1 MLLEDGIVNR
11 GVLGDLTVKA
21 REAVGDVQRASAM
34 DQDASEADQVSAD
47 SDQQMSDADQSAS
60 DADQVSAG
68 IDQQASDRDEA
79 AAARQHATSSNLT
92 PADERAYKT
101 SRDDRDSVSMA
112 RQANR
117 IGRARTA
124 GHRGAT
130 ASQRGRVGH
139 TRDDVGRKRGV
150 RSAAGNDAIVAWELS
165 RRADNEMTEELGA
178 KYRGLL
184 EAAPDAMV
192 VVDEA
197 GTIILLNLQAEK
209 QFGYH
214 REELVGQQVTS
225 IIPKGFAERLIADD
239 LRSPAEALAQQ
250 IGSGLELSGRRKDGT
265 EFPIEIMLSPLESAE
280 GVLVTAA
287 IRNISVRK
295 AAEAHLLEAEKLES
309 IGRLA
314 GGIAHDFNNMLFVI
328 HAYAELLAEDLAE
341 TNRAR
346 LDADDS
352 LRSVG
357 AISHAAERAAELTAQ
372 LLAFGRR
379 QVISPCVLDPNAVIA
394 GLEPMVRQLIGT
406 NVQLVLG
413 LDADAWHIRADP
425 GQLDQILVNLVV
437 NARDAMPAGGTVTID
452 TSNVVVDEPY
462 AIEQFDVKP
471 GPYVLIAVTD
481 TGVGMDRETR
491 EHIFEPFYTTKK
503 LGKGTGLG
511 LPSAYGIVRQAGG
524 HVRLASESGAGSS
537 FNLYF
542 PRIDAP
548 LTIDRPGIP
557 ATPEAG
563 SGTVLIVED
572 EAVVREI
579 TTRILRRAGYAVIAV
594 STGAEAMERL
604 AEPGPRI
611 HVLVT
616 DVIMPNMS
624 GISLA
629 DLVFDRYPRVGVV
642 FLSGYTAEMLNV
654 ERLTDRGAI
663 FVAKP
668 VTSRQLILAVQR
680 AGALH
685 ETALP

>member
-1 MLLEDGIVNR
+1 VAAD
-11 GVLGDLTVKA
+11 
-21 REAVGDVQRASAM
+21 
-34 DQDASEADQVSAD
+34 ADQRV
-47 SDQQMSDADQSAS
+47 SDADQSAS
-60 DADQVSAG
+60 DDDDISAG
-68 IDQQASDRDEA
+68 SDQRASDRDQA
-79 AAARQHATSSNLT
+79 ASDRQHASSHAT
-92 PADERAYKT
+92 PSEQRAYET
-101 SRDDRDSVSMA
+101 SRDEREAISVTRD
-112 RQANR
+112 ANR
-117 IGRARTA
+117 LRRAHTS
-124 GHRGAT
+124 GSRGAT
-130 ASQRGRVGH
+130 ASRRGRIADV
-139 TRDDVGRKRGV
+139 RDKAGRDRGM
-150 RSAAGNDAIVAWELS
+150 RSAAGADALDAWELS
-165 RRADNEMTEELGA
+165 RRADNEMTKELGA

-214 REELVGQQVTS
+214 RDELVGQEVTN

-250 IGSGLELSGRRKDGT
+250 IGSGIELSGRRKDGS
-265 EFPIEIMLSPLESAE
+265 EFPIEIMLSPHESAE
-280 GVLVTAA
+280 GILVTAA

-295 AAEAHLLEAEKLES
+295 AAEAHLLEAQKLES

-328 HAYAELLAEDLAE
+328 HAYAELLAEDLAP
-341 TNRAR
+341 TNGAR

-352 LRSVG
+352 LRSVNT
-357 AISHAAERAAELTAQ
+357 ITEAAERASELTGQ

-379 QVISPCVLDPNAVIA
+379 QVISPRVLDPNAIIA

-406 NVQLVLG
+406 NVLLELG
-413 LDADAWHIRADP
+413 LQPDAWHIRADP

-437 NARDAMPAGGTVTID
+437 NARDAMPGGGTVTIQ
-452 TSNVVVDEPY
+452 TTNVAVDEPF
-462 AIEQFDVKP
+462 AVEQFDVKP
-471 GPYVLIAVTD
+471 GPYLLIAVTD

-491 EHIFEPFYTTKK
+491 EHIFEPFFTTKE

-511 LPSAYGIVRQAGG
+511 LASAYGIVRQAGG
-524 HVRLASESGAGSS
+524 HVRLASEPGAGSS

-548 LTIDRPGIP
+548 LTVDRPQVV

-563 SGTVLIVED
+563 SGTILVVED

-579 TTRILRRAGYAVIAV
+579 TTRILRRAGYEVIAV
-594 STGAEAMERL
+594 ATGAEAVDCL
-604 AEPGPRI
+604 ADGGTPI
-611 HVLVT
+611 DVLVT

-624 GISLA
+624 GIGLA
-629 DLVFDRYPRVGVV
+629 ETVFDRYPRVGVV
-642 FLSGYTAEMLNV
+642 FLSGYTAETLNV
-654 ERLTDRGAI
+654 ERLTDRGAV

-680 AGALH
+680 AGAKL
-685 ETALP
+685 ETAPS